1 MDERSTCGM
10 SAQRVR
16 VHEGRKY
23 GIGGMWLP
31 AGLDARARGGWVR
44 CVGGVA
50 YGGGESSRRP
60 SAVAR
65 VSRSALVVIL
75 DLAVIKKTG
84 ISRKALQNGREE
96 AGGRAFGTGLG
107 MIALLF
113 RFTIDG

>member
-1 MDERSTCGM
+1 MN
-10 SAQRVR
+10 AQRVR

-23 GIGGMWLP
+23 GIGGIWLR
-31 AGLDARARGGWVR
+31 AGLDARARGDWVR

-75 DLAVIKKTG
+75 DLAVIKTG
-84 ISRKALQNGREE
+84 ISRKAPQNGRQRR
-96 AGGRAFGTGLG
+96 AGFGTGLG
-107 MIALLF
+107 MIFLSAFPLMA
-113 RFTIDG
+113 D